1 MNISELKDWPVAK
14 LVPHAPP
21 MLLID
26 RVVSV
31 SDESFEAEVT
41 IRHDSLFCD
50 GTKVNAWVGIEYMA
64 QAVAAYAGAEAVAAG
79 RPIKTGFL
87 LGTRSYACRVSSFQV
102 GAIIRILVRK
112 VLIEPGGLSVVEC
125 CLRNH
130 NEDEVMVTSN
140 LTVYEVGD
148 LPVYLTE
155 HVK

>member
-1 MNISELKDWPVAK
+1 MSLAELKDWPVSK

-31 SDESFEAEVT
+31 SDEAFEAEVR
-41 IRHDSLFCD
+41 IRHESLFCD

-79 RPIKTGFL
+79 RSIKTGFL
-87 LGTRSYACRVSSFQV
+87 LGTRSYVCRAPSFEV
-102 GAIIRILVRK
+102 GATIRILVRK
-112 VLIEPGGLSVVEC
+112 VLIDPGGLNVLEC
-125 CLRNH
+125 TLRDH
-130 NEDEVMVTSN
+130 DKQEALVTAN
-140 LTVYEVGD
+140 LTVYEVAD
-148 LPVYLTE
+148 LPAYIKV